1 VRSPGSP
8 RPCSSTS
15 SAGIRAQPVK
25 EALAE
30 SLEAAFDL
38 GDLAKVEELLAEI
51 EAMRSGEL
59 TPYVRAQG
67 ARFGAR
73 LAAGRGELERVEPG
87 FAAAAAAAAAFR
99 ELSMPFMRAVTLL
112 EHGRWLVEQGVVVEA
127 EPLLDE
133 AREVFQTLGAT
144 PWLEH
149 LEDVSTG
156 IGVQAGA

>member
-51 EAMRSGEL
+51 EAMRPGEL

-87 FAAAAAAAAAFR
+87 FAAAAAAFR